1 MKKADLERLFKRN
14 GWTFERTG
22 GSHDVWKK
30 GNQTET
36 IPRHREINEKLAK
49 ALIKKHDLI

>member
-1 MKKADLERLFKRN
+1 MRKADLERLFKRN